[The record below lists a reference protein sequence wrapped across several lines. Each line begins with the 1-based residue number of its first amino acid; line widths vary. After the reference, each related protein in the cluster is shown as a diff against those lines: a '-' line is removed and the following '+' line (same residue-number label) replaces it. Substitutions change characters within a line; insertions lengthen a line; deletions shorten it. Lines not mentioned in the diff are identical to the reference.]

1 MTKSLKIKTINLYR
15 LLLLLLVITFVG
27 ACKNDE
33 TESLNFY
40 NDSYE
45 VPIHGTRYIGI
56 KSGSGDYSI
65 QIKNTGIFSASE
77 EYGWSNPAGMIL
89 ISGLLTGE
97 RTLTV
102 IDNVTKETR
111 NLKIKV
117 THNYEVLRVSTF
129 ENSYPVLSETPFL
142 FLINNKARD
151 VYFVDKSGQQTITD
165 NGLRVQGKGT
175 YTFTVENGKTYLTLI
190 YATDNNKQ
198 LTNNTAITPAP
209 HKIQITKNSEYV
221 LHRLDENLSLNWE
234 TPAGSYP
241 IDQQFLAMKLE
252 EVGTGYK
259 IEGSLEYVEIPQDI
273 LN

>member
-1 MTKSLKIKTINLYR
+1 MKTNKTYR
-15 LLLLLLVITFVG
+15 LLLLLLVSAFIG

-33 TESLNFY
+33 TEPLSFY
-40 NDSYE
+40 TDSYE

-65 QIKNTGIFSASE
+65 QIKNTGLFSAAE
-77 EYGWSNPAGMIL
+77 DYGWSDPAGMIL

-97 RTLTV
+97 GTLTV

-117 THNYEVLRVSTF
+117 THNYEVFRVSTF
-129 ENSYPVLSETPFL
+129 ENSDPVLSKTPFL

-151 VYFVDKSGQQTITD
+151 VYFADNSGQKTISD
-165 NGLRVQGKGT
+165 NGLRIQGKGS
-175 YTFTVENGKTYLTLI
+175 YTFTMENGKPYLTLI
-190 YATDNNKQ
+190 YATDNDGQ
-198 LTNNTAITPAP
+198 LTNNAAIAPTP
-209 HKIQITKNSEYV
+209 HKFQITKSSEFA
-221 LHRLDENLSLNWE
+221 LHRLDQNLSLNWE

-241 IDQQFLAMKLE
+241 VDQQFLAMKLE
-252 EVGTGYK
+252 EVGTGFK
-259 IEGSLEYVEIPQDI
+259 IEGSLESVEIPQDI

>member
-1 MTKSLKIKTINLYR
+1 MKTNNLCR
-15 LLLLLLVITFVG
+15 LLLLLLVATLVE

-33 TESLNFY
+33 TEPLSFY

-45 VPIHGTRYIGI
+45 VPIHGTRSIGI

-65 QIKNTGIFSASE
+65 QVKNTGVFSAAE

-97 RTLTV
+97 GTLTV
-102 IDNVTKETR
+102 IDNVTRETR

-129 ENSYPVLSETPFL
+129 EDTHPVLSKTPFL

-151 VYFVDKSGQQTITD
+151 VYFADRSGQPTITD
-165 NGLRVQGKGT
+165 NGLRIQGKGT
-175 YTFTVENGKTYLTLI
+175 YAFTMENGNTYMTLT
-190 YATDNNKQ
+190 YATDNNKK
-198 LTNNTAITPAP
+198 LTNNAAITPAP
-209 HKIQITKNSEYV
+209 HKFQITKSSEFA

-241 IDQQFLAMKLE
+241 VDQQFLAMKME

-259 IEGSLEYVEIPQDI
+259 LEGSLEYVEIPQDI

>member
-1 MTKSLKIKTINLYR
+1 MKTINLYR
-15 LLLLLLVITFVG
+15 LLLLLLIITFVG

-65 QIKNTGIFSASE
+65 QVKNTGIFSASE
-77 EYGWSNPAGMIL
+77 EYGWSNSAGMIL

-97 RTLTV
+97 GTLTV

-117 THNYEVLRVSTF
+117 THNYEVFRVSTF
-129 ENSYPVLSETPFL
+129 ENSHPVLSKTPFL

-198 LTNNTAITPAP
+198 LTNNAAIAPAP

-241 IDQQFLAMKLE
+241 IDQQFLAMKME
-252 EVGTGYK
+252 EVDTGYK
-259 IEGSLEYVEIPQDI
+259 IDGSLEYVEIPQDI